1 MVGVAREVEHGA
13 RDYNVHRVG
22 IVGHRLHALDAKSSR
37 SYFRRQ
43 FDCEML
49 YDGDRLLALVNP
61 PHIEA
66 GAHEK
71 NEIPSRAATGIE
83 HFHSRNDPPAQQ
95 LIEQVDVD
103 VSELFAQA
111 VGRFAH
117 AGAAI
122 LASSASHS
130 ATPARSP
137 MACRMP
143 RLC

>member
-1 MVGVAREVEHGA
+1 MCGIAGLAYRRAHDFRQEA
-13 RDYNVHRVG
+13 DRRVQTM
-22 IVGHRLHALDAKSSR
+22 I
-37 SYFRRQ
+37 
-43 FDCEML
+43 
-49 YDGDRLLALVNP
+49 
-61 PHIEA
+61 
-66 GAHEK
+66 
-71 NEIPSRAATGIE
+71 
-83 HFHSRNDPPAQQ
+83 
-95 LIEQVDVD
+95 
-103 VSELFAQA
+103 ELFAQA